1 MLFYLPEDSG
11 YVNQKYD
18 VTNAEIEKILRERDV
33 VAEGELETNRCNV
46 ELEEFSSYVIQNE
59 SLSHP
64 PRSWREAKINFEKI
78 VALCS

>member
-1 MLFYLPEDSG
+1 M
-11 YVNQKYD
+11 
-18 VTNAEIEKILRERDV
+18 
-33 VAEGELETNRCNV
+33 AEGELETNRCDA

-59 SLSHP
+59 SLSHL